1 MSVTTRTRR
10 SRRTI
15 TTAATLGVVLATGTL
30 LLSAPAAFA
39 ETAPEAKLTVQAPA
53 SVGFAGQ
60 PVEFTETISNPTAED
75 AGYHLYLSTT
85 TELGT
90 PPDAIVIDYKD
101 PADGAWKSVPLEFAT
116 NETAHYDG
124 ELPSVVTVPA
134 GGSTTLKLRIGAPM
148 GLPHHGAS
156 NGGFRSI
163 DLRSAVSS
171 LDGSHVALDQ
181 STKTIGVDS
190 ISTSL
195 AHVPAAAVAGGAP
208 IEFDAVLANPTLSDY
223 INVGNVLFTDTH
235 ATVQVRKADGSWS
248 KLAQVLPGAA
258 DTQPGVYLEGRDS
271 AIRSGTTT
279 TTRVRVSF
287 DATTPAG
294 DIKLNPCVFVNE
306 GKDTP
311 FRGTTH
317 CAQGATVKVTAA
329 TGTQSPAPAPS
340 STAPTTPAPSATATA
355 SASAPVP
362 TTPATPTTSA
372 PSEAPVSTDGRLA
385 ETGAGRAPAL
395 LAAGASLLTAGGG
408 ALWLARR
415 RRSA

>member
-1 MSVTTRTRR
+1 MSVTTRTHRP
-10 SRRTI
+10 RRTL
-15 TTAATLGVVLATGTL
+15 TRAATLGVVLAGGTL
-30 LLSAPAAFA
+30 LLPAPAAFA
-39 ETAPEAKLTVQAPA
+39 EVAPQAKLTVQAPA

-60 PVEFTETISNPTAED
+60 PVEFTETISNPTAEA
-75 AGYHLYLSTT
+75 AGYHLWLDTT
-85 TELGT
+85 SALGT

-101 PADGAWKSVPLEFAT
+101 PADGAWKSVPLEFTTA
-116 NETAHYDG
+116 EAAHYG
-124 ELPSVVTVPA
+124 GMLPSDVTVPA

-148 GLPHHGAS
+148 GRPHDGAS
-156 NGGFRSI
+156 NGGFPSI
-163 DLRSAVSS
+163 DLRSAVSAI
-171 LDGSHVALDQ
+171 DGSHVALDQ

-190 ISTSL
+190 ITTSL
-195 AHVPAAAVAGGAP
+195 AHVPATAVAGGAP

-223 INVGNVLFTDTH
+223 INVGNVLFTDPH

-248 KLAQVLPGAA
+248 KLAQVLPSEPDAR
-258 DTQPGVYLEGRDS
+258 PGVYLEGRDS
-271 AIRSGTTT
+271 SIRTGTTT

-294 DIKLNPCVFVNE
+294 DTELSPCVFVNE

-311 FRGTTH
+311 FRGTTN
-317 CAQGATVKVTAA
+317 CVRGTKVKVTAA
-329 TGTQSPAPAPS
+329 AATQSPAPTPS
-340 STAPTTPAPSATATA
+340 TTAPTTPAPSASVPAATA
-355 SASAPVP
+355 SATRPPSDAPA
-362 TTPATPTTSA
+362 AT
-372 PSEAPVSTDGRLA
+372 DDQLA

>member
-1 MSVTTRTRR
+1 MSVTTRTHRP
-10 SRRTI
+10 RRTI
-15 TTAATLGVVLATGTL
+15 TRAATLGVVLTGGTL
-30 LLSAPAAFA
+30 LLPAPAAFA
-39 ETAPEAKLTVQAPA
+39 EVAPRATLTVQAPA

-60 PVEFTETISNPTAED
+60 PVEFTETVSNPTTEA
-75 AGYHLYLSTT
+75 AGYHLWLDTT
-85 TELGT
+85 SDLGT

-101 PADGAWKSVPLEFAT
+101 PADGTWKSVPLEFTT
-116 NETAHYDG
+116 NEAAHYG
-124 ELPSVVTVPA
+124 GMLPSDITVPA

-148 GLPHHGAS
+148 GRPHDGAS
-156 NGGFRSI
+156 NGGFHSI
-163 DLRSAVSS
+163 DLRSAVSAI
-171 LDGSHVALDQ
+171 DGSHVALDQ

-195 AHVPAAAVAGGAP
+195 AQVPATAVAGGAP

-223 INVGNVLFTDTH
+223 INVGNVLFSDPH

-248 KLAQVLPGAA
+248 KLAQVLPSEP
-258 DTQPGVYLEGRDS
+258 DSRPGVYLEGRDS
-271 AIRSGTTT
+271 SIRTRSTT

-294 DIKLNPCVFVNE
+294 NIELSPCVFVNE

-311 FRGTTH
+311 FHGTTM
-317 CAQGATVKVTAA
+317 CTRGATVKVTAA
-329 TGTQSPAPAPS
+329 AATQSPAPAPTPS
-340 STAPTTPAPSATATA
+340 TTAPTTPAPSAST
-355 SASAPVP
+355 SAPAA
-362 TTPATPTTSA
+362 TTPATRPPSDA
-372 PSEAPVSTDGRLA
+372 PAATDGQLA